1 MRVLLILR
9 GLDPSWFLT
18 DVSLRLLYFPF
29 LPRSG
34 GFDASQP
41 CALGTNFHPSS
52 PLDTGC
58 ESTPHHLVL
67 PPSNLLWDWRSHSK
81 GPFHLTQHFHSF
93 SFPLPF
99 MHSLPGPF
107 PTLSVGE
114 VTRSSVE
121 SLSLPSLDLGEE
133 RVNENSRESSEIGL
147 RVWE

>member
-9 GLDPSWFLT
+9 GLDPPWFLT
-18 DVSLRLLYFPF
+18 DVSFRLLYFPF

-34 GFDASQP
+34 GFNTSQP
-41 CALGTNFHPSS
+41 HALGTNFHPSS
-52 PLDTGC
+52 PLNTGH

-81 GPFHLTQHFHSF
+81 RPFHLAQHFYSL

-99 MHSLPGPF
+99 MHSLVQGPS
-107 PTLSVGE
+107 PHHQW
-114 VTRSSVE
+114 VTRLSEE

-133 RVNENSRESSEIGL
+133 RVNENSHESSEIEL
-147 RVWE
+147 RVSE